1 MVDLAADPDVLSP
14 FAGDPGTY
22 PYGRR
27 PLYSAN
33 GVEAIVMNW
42 AADRQCAP
50 HDHGRSFG
58 WIHVVSGQINHV
70 LHTLDQ
76 DDFPVAFAT
85 RTEPTGT
92 LMFAPRGAIHSMGN
106 LTGGPTLTLH
116 LYAPP
121 IQEMRVW
128 DLERCAMCVVS
139 DDCGAWWPDDQRQR
153 LREIKLER
161 APVEVGS

>member
-1 MVDLAADPDVLSP
+1 MVDLAADPAVLSP